1 MPKQGFRHESVDGTM
16 AGKRLA
22 NSLSMQRRWR
32 VWACIAVLS
41 FAPLVTTFAFAS
53 EGGGAGSSPKMLQ
66 LSMEPVHQRVVD
78 AAWRVGAQIVE
89 AYQRYPVLV
98 IGLAIAGA
106 LPLIAGIVALR
117 GVLRRRREPGV
128 VRAAAPL
135 DDGVRIGDKA
145 WVEIA
150 PGGSGEGTPAP
161 IMFSGEMLRLGRHS
175 DNDIALD
182 HASVHR
188 HHALIQRTPDQEF
201 VLVDLTAGTGNVLL
215 LNDRRVDRAALRN
228 GDRITLGETAV
239 TFHIGAEAPVRGRAP
254 STDRLTR
261 RSLKETPNVERD
273 ASDEPTGRAA
283 DRIETRRLNAADRI
297 AARRA
302 DRGRS

>member
-1 MPKQGFRHESVDGTM
+1 
-16 AGKRLA
+16 
-22 NSLSMQRRWR
+22 MQRRWR
-32 VWACIAVLS
+32 VCACVALLS
-41 FAPLVTTFAFAS
+41 FAPVVATFASAS
-53 EGGGAGSSPKMLQ
+53 EGGGAGSPPQMLQ

-78 AAWRVGAQIVE
+78 AAWRTGTQVVE
-89 AYQRYPVLV
+89 AYQRNPVLV
-98 IGLAIAGA
+98 IGLAIAA
-106 LPLIAGIVALR
+106 SLPLIAGLVALG
-117 GVLRRRREPGV
+117 GVMRRRRQTGV

-150 PGGSGEGTPAP
+150 PGGGGEGALAP

-239 TFHIGAEAPVRGRAP
+239 TFHIGAEAPARGRAP
-254 STDRLTR
+254 STDRPTR
-261 RSLKETPNVERD
+261 RTPRETPNVERD

-283 DRIETRRLNAADRI
+283 DRIETRRLDAADRV

>member
-1 MPKQGFRHESVDGTM
+1 M
-16 AGKRLA
+16 AGERLA
-22 NSLSMQRRWR
+22 NGGLDWLTRRA
-32 VWACIAVLS
+32 WACVVTLSIIVPAIAAAGETPGTG
-41 FAPLVTTFAFAS
+41 APM
-53 EGGGAGSSPKMLQ
+53 EMLQ

-78 AAWRVGAQIVE
+78 AAWGAGAQVVE
-89 AYQRYPVLV
+89 TYKRYPVLV

-106 LPLIAGIVALR
+106 LPLIAGLVALA
-117 GVLRRRREPGV
+117 GVMQRRRETSA

-145 WVEIA
+145 WVQIA
-150 PGGSGEGTPAP
+150 PGGSGDGTLAP

-215 LNDRRVDRAALRN
+215 LNDRRVDRAALRD

-239 TFHIGAEAPVRGRAP
+239 TFHIGAEAPVGGRAP
-254 STDRLTR
+254 STSRPTR
-261 RSLKETPNVERD
+261 RSPRETPNAERD

-283 DRIETRRLNAADRI
+283 DRIETRRLDAADRV